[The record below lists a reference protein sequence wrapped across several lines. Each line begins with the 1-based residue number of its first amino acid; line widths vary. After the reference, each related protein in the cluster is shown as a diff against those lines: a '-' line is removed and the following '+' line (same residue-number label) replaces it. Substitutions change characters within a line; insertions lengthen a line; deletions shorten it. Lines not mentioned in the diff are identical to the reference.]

1 MNHEPTNG
9 ELLTAI
15 QSTNARVDDVL
26 DVINHFANHVE
37 SELETI
43 KSTMATKDDL
53 ARLEYRMSGLEKK
66 MDGLETRV
74 VTKDYLD
81 NKLADLRGE
90 FVTSRR
96 K

>member
-1 MNHEPTNG
+1 MNHGPTNG

-15 QSTNARVDDVL
+15 QSTNVRVDDVL
-26 DVINHFANHVE
+26 DVINNFATHVE
-37 SELETI
+37 SKLEAIT
-43 KSTMATKDDL
+43 STMVTKNDL
-53 ARLEYRMSGLEKK
+53 SHELQKLESRM
-66 MDGLETRV
+66 
-74 VTKDYLD
+74 VTKDYLN